1 MCESA
6 DNLHSHGPV
15 NRWNRGDDMTKIL
28 VVDDEKGIVDLLV
41 DNLSDEGFDVTSA
54 NNGAS
59 ALVEI
64 YRDRPDVVVL
74 DLMLPVLN
82 GYQVLR
88 ELKSHPS
95 TKNIPI
101 IMLTAISSK
110 EVEETVRQLGGD
122 HYLTKPWKLGGLLT
136 EIGAALRMGDGEPSP
151 A

>member
-1 MCESA
+1 
-6 DNLHSHGPV
+6 
-15 NRWNRGDDMTKIL
+15 MTKIL

-64 YRDRPDVVVL
+64 DRDRPDVVVL

-88 ELKSHPS
+88 ELRSHPT
-95 TKNIPI
+95 TKNIPV

-110 EVEETVRQLGGD
+110 EVKETVRRLGGH
-122 HYLTKPWKLGGLLT
+122 HYLTKPWKLGSLLT
-136 EIGAALRMGDGEPSP
+136 EIRAALRIGDGGPSP

>member
-1 MCESA
+1 
-6 DNLHSHGPV
+6 
-15 NRWNRGDDMTKIL
+15 MTKIL

-41 DNLSDEGFDVTSA
+41 DNLSDEGFNVTSA

-110 EVEETVRQLGGD
+110 EVEETVRRLGGD
-122 HYLTKPWKLGGLLT
+122 QYLTKPWKLGGLLT
-136 EIGAALRMGDGEPSP
+136 EIGAALRMGDGESP